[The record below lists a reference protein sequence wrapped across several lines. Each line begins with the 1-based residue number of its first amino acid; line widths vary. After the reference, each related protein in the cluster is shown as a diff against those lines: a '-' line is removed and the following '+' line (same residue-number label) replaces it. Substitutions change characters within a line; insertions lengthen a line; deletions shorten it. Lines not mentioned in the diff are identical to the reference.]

1 VFPEDSAQ
9 FTSHKIWFH
18 ANRPDDVSYR
28 LDAQLSKAPAVRTTC
43 HIVRTH
49 IRLKHHPSERVGK
62 LRTAPA
68 CICPNDS
75 AARPDYSQCLI
86 KLQDFFPKPR
96 YGKIVATIWTRSS
109 IRRVSQFKSRRS
121 DASHHGPNTRV
132 SNMEIVCI
140 RSTVRTTILLVLKC
154 EASIWKLLA
163 VNVQPFGRQG
173 NIVKTRL
180 SNRKDFQRNFQNFD
194 RIVVRSNSL
203 WPLSE
208 KRPVLS
214 SQTLI

>member
-1 VFPEDSAQ
+1 LVPCQPSGRRVIPSGRPAVQ
-9 FTSHKIWFH
+9 STS
-18 ANRPDDVSYR
+18 RSDDVSYR
-28 LDAQLSKAPAVRTTC
+28 PNAHQTKASSVRTTWIPVQTFLC
-43 HIVRTH
+43 
-49 IRLKHHPSERVGK
+49 VGK

-203 WPLSE
+203 
-208 KRPVLS
+208 
-214 SQTLI
+214 